1 MRPSRSRFCLVLLP
15 VLVLLAGPALAG
27 GPTAEM
33 QAAAYLDKLWRSN
46 QAPAFSA
53 AVALRGRSVFSEG
66 LGFADLDNMVP
77 ATGSTVY
84 NEALL

>member
-1 MRPSRSRFCLVLLP
+1 
-15 VLVLLAGPALAG
+15 LAGPALAG

-46 QAPAFSA
+46 QAPAFA